1 MVGINTDRLESLEQ
15 YTTSLFLIAG
25 VLFAGVALYKGMDAF
40 TGWSVPMEIDTVVG
54 GLALIAPA
62 VGQVGLYSR
71 VRDAAPRLSIAGIGF
86 AILAAAVVLVVMV
99 WFFVTTL
106 QMGRFPVWDEAPVW
120 TAVALII
127 VFLTLSL
134 GFILLGVAGLRTTAL
149 SRQVSLLLFI
159 PAVLWLG
166 LLGNVAL
173 SVIPEM
179 DFYVY
184 VVDTVTALAIAYLLR
199 ADPEPMDR
207 AEPTTDTTL

>member
-1 MVGINTDRLESLEQ
+1 MVGVSAERLELFEQ
-15 YTTSLFLIAG
+15 HTALLFLIAG
-25 VLFAGVALYKGMDAF
+25 VLFAGVAIYKGFHGF
-40 TGWSVPMEIDTVVG
+40 TSWSVPMEIDIVVG

-62 VGQVGLYSR
+62 LGLLGLYPR
-71 VRDAAPRLSIAGIGF
+71 VKEAAPRLSGVGIVS
-86 AILAAAVVLVVMV
+86 AVLAAVVVLAVLV

-120 TAVALII
+120 TAAALVL

-134 GFILLGVAGLRTTAL
+134 AFLLFGMAGLRTTVL
-149 SRQVSLLLFI
+149 SRRVSLLLFI

-173 SVIPEM
+173 RVIPEM

-184 VVDTVTALAIAYLLR
+184 VVDSVAALAIAHRLKTE
-199 ADPEPMDR
+199 AEPADR
-207 AEPTTDTTL
+207 AEPAADTTI